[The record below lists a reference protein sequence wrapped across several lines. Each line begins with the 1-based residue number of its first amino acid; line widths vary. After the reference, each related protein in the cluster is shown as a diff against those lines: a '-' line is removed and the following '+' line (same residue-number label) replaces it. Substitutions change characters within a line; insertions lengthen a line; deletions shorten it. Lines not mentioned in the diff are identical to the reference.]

1 MLQIKKLLKKLY
13 TNLSGKEEPA
23 KQETNADLTI
33 KIKYLPPK
41 PSEMDEENPDKTYKP
56 IEYHSPEIKELKKKK
71 NQIVEKLKKEEKK
84 AGNFINKTKV
94 DVRNQLSKSKKQSNS
109 RAKQNS

>member
-13 TNLSGKEEPA
+13 TNLSGREEPA

-33 KIKYLPPK
+33 NIKYLPPK

-56 IEYHSPEIKELKKKK
+56 IEYPNLKLKKKR

-84 AGNFINKTKV
+84 ASNFINKTKV
-94 DVRNQLSKSKKQSNS
+94 DVRDQLSKSKKQGNS
-109 RAKQNS
+109 REKQNS